1 MENLLKQIKDK
12 QKMRTNSQ
20 LNMKQNNKN
29 EDLVV
34 LINSL
39 NTDIKDFYQAIKKC
53 LYQGKQNKN
62 NIISSKEIL
71 DLIEQYLN
79 DFIDKAKDKFKK
91 MKYIRKINII
101 QQDINENKVGSNLL
115 DSDFGSNKMK
125 LSSDNIF
132 LDKEFNNTIN
142 VNNKLLNKKQIFDE
156 TIYTST
162 KYNNNNNSNSM
173 KINNFIDRNI
183 ICYDNLNNNNI
194 NEYTHH
200 GTNYNIRKNSKFY
213 NNNFNSSSESKNMIQ
228 SYNQFNDK
236 NKKTKSV
243 HDLRKK
249 ILINKNEF
257 NTISNKDPNYY
268 SANHT
273 QINIISSKREI
284 LNNLNGIISL
294 LKELKLV
301 NRNIFNKSWEAEKHQ
316 KLLNKIYY
324 ELNNL
329 ISNIFKDNNL
339 YSDKDICSSGNISNK
354 SLKKQKDKIN
364 NNSNYNL
371 TYNFDTLVKSNTN
384 KDKAK
389 NIKTL
394 INNDNEIQSRD
405 LLIKKLKQELSI
417 KDKRIQQQN

>member
-339 YSDKDICSSGNISNK
+339 
-354 SLKKQKDKIN
+354 
-364 NNSNYNL
+364 
-371 TYNFDTLVKSNTN
+371 
-384 KDKAK
+384 
-389 NIKTL
+389 
-394 INNDNEIQSRD
+394 
-405 LLIKKLKQELSI
+405 
-417 KDKRIQQQN
+417 

>member
-1 MENLLKQIKDK
+1 MNNVKKNYMENLLKQIKDK

-162 KYNNNNNSNSM
+162 KYNNNNNS
-173 KINNFIDRNI
+173 
-183 ICYDNLNNNNI
+183 
-194 NEYTHH
+194 E
-200 GTNYNIRKNSKFY
+200 
-213 NNNFNSSSESKNMIQ
+213 E
-228 SYNQFNDK
+228 
-236 NKKTKSV
+236 
-243 HDLRKK
+243 
-249 ILINKNEF
+249 
-257 NTISNKDPNYY
+257 
-268 SANHT
+268 
-273 QINIISSKREI
+273 
-284 LNNLNGIISL
+284 
-294 LKELKLV
+294 KEV
-301 NRNIFNKSWEAEKHQ
+301 
-316 KLLNKIYY
+316 Y
-324 ELNNL
+324 
-329 ISNIFKDNNL
+329 
-339 YSDKDICSSGNISNK
+339 
-354 SLKKQKDKIN
+354 
-364 NNSNYNL
+364 
-371 TYNFDTLVKSNTN
+371 
-384 KDKAK
+384 
-389 NIKTL
+389 
-394 INNDNEIQSRD
+394 
-405 LLIKKLKQELSI
+405 
-417 KDKRIQQQN
+417 